1 MKERH
6 PNRASSAVA
15 RRLAAAFLS
24 ALAAG
29 ATSPAAGEEAPAKAP
44 PAGAEAAPKK
54 RSPDAAG
61 APQGPALAQAG
72 QAGQSGGAPPP
83 PGPPAAAAAAAPNAA
98 PAATAAT
105 QAGKPPEESQLS
117 FNGANVEVVMKWLA
131 EVTGK
136 SVARHKGVQCQLT
149 VLSPKKVPTRE
160 AIQLVYRALALEGF
174 SAIET
179 RNAIL
184 LVPEANELKAASAE
198 LVDGERTG
206 PLEGKQVLV
215 KVFPVTSTTAERL
228 RERVKGVLSEK
239 GKIDVDETSNKL
251 IVTDF
256 ADNLQLLGK
265 LLAELDVAS
274 PAQKEMDIVTLRHLP
289 AEDLAL
295 LITAAFNGEFSGSAA
310 AAQGPVQAFADAKGN
325 RILLTAV
332 RGRLDEVKT
341 FIASLDV
348 EQKADLAVRVLP
360 LQHAVAKELAPE
372 IGPLALKALGG
383 APGAAVEITPS
394 VRSNA
399 LLVLSTAAGF
409 EAVKSIVTSLDAPP
423 ADHAVRILPL
433 QHAIAKELAPEIGP
447 LALKALGGAQTVD
460 ITASARS
467 NALIV
472 LSSAAAFETVKGI
485 VSSLD
490 APATSRASPLRV
502 FKLQHAHADRVRD
515 ILKPL
520 LSPLGK
526 VEIEEHLRKV
536 IVSDTLDN
544 LHFFEEL
551 ISELDVPAAADVQ
564 TIVVTLQHGEAD
576 DLADLLNSVYGEG
589 GRSTPGPLKPG
600 GVRIFNDDIGN
611 RIVISAGKE
620 KIEEVKSLV
629 SILDAEKQADFT
641 LRVISL
647 QFVKAKDLAEEIEPL
662 YQRSTRASRERVE
675 IAANARAN
683 SLLVLSS
690 AGDYAAIQE
699 IVAILDTKDAE
710 EKTMKAYVLKNADA
724 DDVATQL
731 GELYR
736 DNGQDDYFSYYYGR
750 RGRGGE
756 DDVKVRFV
764 ADRRRNAVI
773 AIAPPARLES
783 IAPVIQSLDEPI
795 EGEQLVPK
803 IYTLKFVSAL
813 DVETVL
819 NELFLK
825 KTQRRSY
832 YYYDDTGGEEEHRDI
847 GRLYGK
853 IRIASEPY
861 TNSLIVSSNSGE
873 NFSAVEEILKQLDVP
888 SQTGSSTLYLQ
899 LKYAKAVTIAN
910 NLNILFAGPGSPAR
924 GRTQQEGQP
933 SNQQQQQQGQQ
944 GRANSVT
951 TTSFELEQEVME
963 ESYYPWLG
971 GGGGQQDSSRTTGA
985 RGAVTRPVS
994 DLVGKVRVVPDV
1006 RTNSLMVTSNL
1017 HFFPQV
1023 MNVVEELDIP
1033 TSQVLIEAKII
1044 EVGRDG
1050 KSRMGVRWSP
1060 DGSQVFDRDD
1070 LDNSIIASTST
1081 TYRDVFA
1088 GSALA
1093 DAMRTGILDVRV
1105 DLDFLIQF
1113 LQKNAESRVRAEPRI
1128 NVADNERGKLFVG
1141 SRVPFISSSLTT
1153 TEGGRND
1160 AFEYIDV
1167 GIILEVTPHI
1177 NNKNEVDL
1185 KIRVESSQ
1193 IRQGETLFGGAIIDT
1208 RNYRTDITV
1217 QSGETLVLGGIIQ
1230 SEESEIERKV
1240 PLIGDIP
1247 FLGWL
1252 FKKVDTVNRDVEL
1265 MVFLKP
1271 TVTQGPEDVRRL
1283 MEAETRKT
1291 PQIRRFDQRID
1302 AERRMETEALE
1313 QELREMEPLPV
1324 PDNPPP
1330 AMGTEPP
1337 RAPAPAEQPRAAP
1350 PAGSLEARSE

>member
-6 PNRASSAVA
+6 SNRASSAVA
-15 RRLAAAFLS
+15 RGLATALLS
-24 ALAAG
+24 ALGAG
-29 ATSPAAGEEAPAKAP
+29 APSLAAGEEAPGKEAP
-44 PAGAEAAPKK
+44 AAAQAGGKK
-54 RSPDAAG
+54 SSPDAGG
-61 APQGPALAQAG
+61 AAQGPALAQAG
-72 QAGQSGGAPPP
+72 QAAGAPPP
-83 PGPPAAAAAAAPNAA
+83 PGPPAAASAAAPNA
-98 PAATAAT
+98 PAATTAA

-117 FNGANVEVVMKWLA
+117 FQGANVEIVMKWLA

-136 SVARHKGVQCQLT
+136 SVARHKNVQCQLT
-149 VLSPKKVPTRE
+149 VMSPKKIPTRD
-160 AIQLVYRALALEGF
+160 AIQLVYRALTLEGF

-184 LVPEANELKAASAE
+184 LVPEAAELKAASAE
-198 LVDGERTG
+198 LVDAERG

-228 RERVKGVLSEK
+228 REKVKGVLSEK
-239 GKIDVDETSNKL
+239 GKIDIDEAANKL

-265 LLAELDVAS
+265 LIGELDVAS
-274 PAQKEMDIVTLRHLP
+274 PAQKEIAILDVRHIP

-295 LITAAFNGEFSGSAA
+295 LITAAFNGDFAGSEAA
-310 AAQGPVQAFADAKGN
+310 KEGPVAAHGDAKGN
-325 RILLTAV
+325 RILIAAP
-332 RGRLDEVKT
+332 RARMEEVKT
-341 FIASLDV
+341 LIASLDV
-348 EQKADLAVRVLP
+348 EQKADLAVRV
-360 LQHAVAKELAPE
+360 
-372 IGPLALKALGG
+372 
-383 APGAAVEITPS
+383 
-394 VRSNA
+394 
-399 LLVLSTAAGF
+399 
-409 EAVKSIVTSLDAPP
+409 
-423 ADHAVRILPL
+423 LPL

-447 LALKALGGAQTVD
+447 LALKALGSAPGAQVEITPSVRSNALVVLSTAAGFEAVKAIVSSLD
-460 ITASARS
+460 APAADQAVRVLPLQHAIAKELAPEIGPLALKVLGGAHSVEITASARS
-467 NALIV
+467 NALLV

-490 APATSRASPLRV
+490 SPATSRPSPLRI
-502 FKLQHAHADRVRD
+502 FKLEHAHADRIRD

-526 VEIEEHLRKV
+526 VEIEEQLRKV
-536 IVSDTLDN
+536 IVSDNLDN

-551 ISELDVPAAADVQ
+551 VRELDVPAAADSQ
-564 TIVVTLQHGEAD
+564 TVVITLLHAEAD
-576 DLADLLNSVYGEG
+576 DLANLLNAVYGEG
-589 GRSTPGPLKPG
+589 AKSAAAGPLKPG
-600 GVRIFNDDIGN
+600 AVRIFNDDVGN
-611 RIVISAGKE
+611 RIVITAGKE
-620 KIEEVKSLV
+620 KIEDVKSLV
-629 SILDAEKQADFT
+629 ATLDAEKPADFT
-641 LRVISL
+641 LRVITL
-647 QFVKAKDLAEEIEPL
+647 QFVNAKDLAEEIEPL

-675 IAANARAN
+675 IAANSRAN

-690 AGDYAAIQE
+690 ASDFTAIQE

-731 GELYR
+731 GELYQ
-736 DNGQDDYFSYYYGR
+736 DNGNDDYFSYYYGR
-750 RGRGGE
+750 RGRSGG
-756 DDVKVRFV
+756 DDVKIRFV

-773 AIAPPARLES
+773 AIAPPARLEG

-803 IYTLKFVSAL
+803 IYALKFVSAL

-832 YYYDDTGGEEEHRDI
+832 YYYDEPQEDEHRDI

-873 NFSAVEEILKQLDVP
+873 NFAAVEEILKQLDVP
-888 SQTGSSTLYLQ
+888 SQTGSSTLYIQ

-910 NLNILFAGPGSPAR
+910 NINILFAGPGSPAR

-933 SNQQQQQQGQQ
+933 SNQQQQQGQQ
-944 GRANSVT
+944 NGRTNT
-951 TTSFELEQEVME
+951 QTTSFELEDEVQE

-971 GGGGQQDSSRTTGA
+971 GGGGQQDSSRTPGA
-985 RGAVTRPVS
+985 RSSVTRPVS

-1006 RTNSLMVTSNL
+1006 RTNSLMITSNL

-1023 MNVVEELDIP
+1023 IKVVEELDIP
-1033 TSQVLIEAKII
+1033 TSQVLVEAKII
-1044 EVGRDG
+1044 EVGRDA
-1050 KSRMGVRWSP
+1050 KDRMGVRWSP

-1070 LDNSIIASTST
+1070 LDNSIIASTTT

-1113 LQKNAESRVRAEPRI
+1113 LKKNAESRVRAEPRI

-1247 FLGWL
+1247 LLGWL
-1252 FKKVDTVNRDVEL
+1252 FKKRDTVNRDIEL

-1302 AERRMETEALE
+1302 AERAMETEALE

-1324 PDNPPP
+1324 PDRPPV
-1330 AMGTEPP
+1330 GTEPP
-1337 RAPAPAEQPRAAP
+1337 RAPAPAEQPRAPA
-1350 PAGSLEARSE
+1350 PAGTLEARSE